1 MGFDPATNFTTFKSL
16 ENYTGETVTFLG
28 STKTMGEWAVIM
40 TDILD
45 SQSPDPYTGRVDFG
59 PDGVNGGTDDTR
71 QQLFVRKTPSIVADS
86 WMTIEFSLNSLTNR
100 ANVGLLIFE
109 NINFSSLTN
118 LHLDNIYFY
127 K

>member
-1 MGFDPATNFTTFKSL
+1 MYIPNQVPSNFDFL
-16 ENYTGETVTFLG
+16 VTV
-28 STKTMGEWAVIM
+28 
-40 TDILD
+40 
-45 SQSPDPYTGRVDFG
+45 VDFG